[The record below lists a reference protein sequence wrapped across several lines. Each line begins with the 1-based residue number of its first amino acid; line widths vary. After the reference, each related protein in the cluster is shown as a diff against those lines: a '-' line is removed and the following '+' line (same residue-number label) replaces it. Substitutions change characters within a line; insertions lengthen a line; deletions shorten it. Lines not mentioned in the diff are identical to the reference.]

1 MTLSRWRAESENSAP
16 NARVYPWRRDDV
28 DTDDLASAEVAEEVE
43 REDSEENVRSGE
55 EYEEIAGV
63 AGIDGDG
70 EEARRGAIA
79 LNSVDRRGASM
90 LFEFEMFNVGCFTG
104 PNFVD
109 LRRVKINHYH
119 VLSDGY
125 SAGVM

>member
-1 MTLSRWRAESENSAP
+1 M
-16 NARVYPWRRDDV
+16 
-28 DTDDLASAEVAEEVE
+28 AEEVE

-70 EEARRGAIA
+70 EEARRGTVA
-79 LNSVDRRGASM
+79 LNSMDRRGASI

-104 PNFVD
+104 QILWICV
-109 LRRVKINHYH
+109 
-119 VLSDGY
+119 
-125 SAGVM
+125 A